1 MKRKEKLSKR
11 QKRTLRYYLNCDFDL
26 EMGSQKKEFKKNSR
40 RQKMDKVK
48 NGIILGF
55 IGGVATL
62 LVKKYGGGKI

>member
-1 MKRKEKLSKR
+1 
-11 QKRTLRYYLNCDFDL
+11 
-26 EMGSQKKEFKKNSR
+26 
-40 RQKMDKVK
+40 MDKVK

>member
-1 MKRKEKLSKR
+1 MRKEKLLKL
-11 QKRTLRYYLNCDFDL
+11 QKRTLRYYLNCDFYL
-26 EMGSQKKEFKKNSR
+26 EMGSQKKRVQKTNWRE
-40 RQKMDKVK
+40 KMDKVK

>member
-1 MKRKEKLSKR
+1 MKKEKLLKL
-11 QKRTLRYYLNCDFDL
+11 QKRILRYYLDCNFNL
-26 EMGSQKKEFKKNSR
+26 EVGSQKKEFKKNKLEK
-40 RQKMDKVK
+40 QMDKVK